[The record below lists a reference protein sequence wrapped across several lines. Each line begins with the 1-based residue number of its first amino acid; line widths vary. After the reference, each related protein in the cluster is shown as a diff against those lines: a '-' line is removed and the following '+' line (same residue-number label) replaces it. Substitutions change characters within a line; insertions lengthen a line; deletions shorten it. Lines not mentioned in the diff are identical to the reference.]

1 MEFYENLTENQ
12 IRNNVVLASNKRKI
26 INDPVFGFINIPNNF
41 LYDIIQHP
49 YFQRLNRI
57 KQLGLS
63 SVVYPG
69 AQHTRLQHS
78 LGAMHLM
85 GEAINQLRDA
95 GHKITK
101 AESESVQACILLHD
115 IGHGP
120 FSHTLE
126 QSLVSGVS
134 HEELSLIMMEALNIE
149 FKGKLTIALQ
159 IFRNQ
164 YHKKYL
170 HQLVASQLDM
180 DRLDYLS
187 RDSFYSGVS
196 EGIIGAA
203 RIIKMLNI
211 HDDKLVVEAKGIYSI
226 EKFLVA
232 RRLMYWQVY
241 LHKTSVAAE
250 KMLMNILKRA
260 KYLAYNGIELFA
272 SPALRYFLYNKIDKS
287 NFTDSEIGV
296 ENFVLLDDSDIV
308 CAIKVWSTHPDTILS
323 TLSYAFTH
331 RRLFKVIVS
340 SNPIDQQNKQTQLE
354 KYVATFGISLQD
366 ANYFMGE
373 EIISTDTYSSEDDN
387 INILYKDGT
396 VKDIADASDML
407 NINVLTKK
415 VEKYYYCYMKV

>member
-1 MEFYENLTENQ
+1 MSKAKN
-12 IRNNVVLASNKRKI
+12 NKRKI
-26 INDPVFGFINIPNNF
+26 INDPVFGFINIPNDF

-57 KQLGLS
+57 KQLGLAS
-63 SVVYPG
+63 FVYPG
-69 AQHTRLQHS
+69 AQHTRMQHS

-85 GEAINQLRDA
+85 GEAITQLRQEGND
-95 GHKITK
+95 ITQQE
-101 AESESVQACILLHD
+101 AEAARACILLHD

-126 QSLVSGVS
+126 HSLVSGVS
-134 HEELSLIMMEALNIE
+134 HEEISLLMMQTINREMD
-149 FKGKLTIALQ
+149 GKLDMALE
-159 IFRNQ
+159 IFTNM
-164 YHKKYL
+164 YPKKFL

-211 HDDKLVVEAKGIYSI
+211 HDDQLVVEAKGIYSI

-260 KYLAYNGIELFA
+260 KELANTGVELFG
-272 SPALRYFLYNKIDKS
+272 SPALHYFLYNEINKS
-287 NFTDSEIGV
+287 NFTDSELGL
-296 ENFVLLDDSDIV
+296 ENFALLDDSDII
-308 CAIKVWSTHPDTILS
+308 CAIKVWSSHPDVVLS
-323 TLSYAFTH
+323 TLSRAFTN
-331 RRLFKVIVS
+331 RRLFKVEIS
-340 SNPIDQQNKQTQLE
+340 AEPIDNERKENQLKQ
-354 KYVATFGISLQD
+354 YIDVFGVNLKD
-366 ANYFMGE
+366 TGYFMGE
-373 EIISTDTYSSEDDN
+373 EIVSTDTYSSEDDN

-407 NINVLTKK
+407 NITVLTKK
-415 VEKYYYCYMKV
+415 VEKYYYCYFRV

>member
-1 MEFYENLTENQ
+1 MGKFIEHMKKP
-12 IRNNVVLASNKRKI
+12 NKRKI
-26 INDPVFGFINIPNNF
+26 INDPVFGFINIPNDF

-63 SVVYPG
+63 SFVYPG

-85 GEAINQLRDA
+85 GEAIAQLRQEGND
-95 GHKITK
+95 ISQ
-101 AESESVQACILLHD
+101 AEAEAVRACILLHD

-126 QSLVSGVS
+126 HSLVSGVS
-134 HEELSLIMMEALNIE
+134 HEEISLWMMQQINRELD
-149 FKGKLTIALQ
+149 GKLEVALE
-159 IFRNQ
+159 IFTNV
-164 YHKKYL
+164 YPKKFL
-170 HQLVASQLDM
+170 HQLVSSQLDM

-211 HDDKLVVEAKGIYSI
+211 HNDQLVVEAKGIYSI

-260 KYLAYNGIELFA
+260 KELASRGVELFA
-272 SPALRYFLYNKIDKS
+272 SPALQYFLYNEIDKAQ
-287 NFTDSEIGV
+287 FEGSELAL
-296 ENFVLLDDSDIV
+296 EHFAMLDDSDVI
-308 CAIKVWSTHPDTILS
+308 CAIKVWSSHSDIVLS
-323 TLSYAFTH
+323 TLCKAFTN
-331 RRLFKVIVS
+331 RQLFKVEIGTEPISTEKRNNQLAQYAVHFNVS
-340 SNPIDQQNKQTQLE
+340 KNE
-354 KYVATFGISLQD
+354 A
-366 ANYFMGE
+366 AYFMGE
-373 EIISTDTYSSEDDN
+373 EIVTTDTYSPEDDN

-396 VKDIADASDML
+396 IKDIADASDML
-407 NINVLTKK
+407 NITVLTKK
-415 VEKYYYCYMKV
+415 VEKHYFCYYRI